1 MPLVPKTVTV
11 SSSFK
16 AFGFRDG
23 LSSGSDLSMT
33 FDVEGDMSIDEVRKE
48 IYKAKYSLDMMAL
61 RIEAGKGMI
70 PQELVNEIS
79 TRARKTATEMVNGS
93 KPTTSE

>member
-1 MPLVPKTVTV
+1 MPLVPKSVTV
-11 SSSFK
+11 SASFK

-23 LSSGSDLSMT
+23 LSSGTDLSIT
-33 FDVEGDMSIDEVRKE
+33 FDVEGDMALEDVRREV
-48 IYKAKYSLDMMAL
+48 YKAKYSLDMMAL

-79 TRARKTATEMVNGS
+79 TRAKKTATEMVNGS